1 MEQNIFDVSDD
12 ISFPWLPAY
21 AEATEANPLNSA
33 SSRMLETIVE
43 ETSDDDDG
51 RDKEQ
56 SHGQQPLSWSQYD
69 QVWSSG
75 GSDAESVIRVETPS
89 DQDTMSER
97 DFICPPKR
105 RKQETAFGD
114 EFLSS
119 DLSAIYG
126 RRPRIC
132 EPDGLDGNEYFMK
145 RHNEQRLRFDEIG
158 HDLFTDSDSL
168 SYASLSRS
176 SSLIQ
181 FESLERQLQNETT
194 VNQHPLSGSSPSLY
208 TTEPIGHGGE
218 LAGPG
223 GVSSIARATDAL
235 TGYGYGPGGSARTK
249 PVGVPTGP
257 GGPASNL
264 LTTTN
269 LIQKSIAQTA
279 LNISDSE
286 LYSTSSSVSST
297 GSCSGPDSSSNASTG
312 NSSSSSSSSSTASSR
327 SSGFRYTDGGAGIQ
341 GTNDRL
347 ERSPRGVGGT
357 TTPEDTG
364 DTEEELLSATV
375 RCHSTRCSERQRHGG
390 RGIST
395 RNKNSI
401 ESLSED
407 SGYCDHLQH
416 GSGGSMSSGGG
427 LRARSKSLTN
437 FGSAENITFT
447 CGNGGGMF
455 PSTLLP
461 VSGSLAMTPQQPAQQ
476 HHEQQQPLSLDCIVM
491 EPRHVAYH
499 ENRLSTVCD
508 VDEEEEEEAEV
519 EEEEEEEVFDDG
531 CRVANCIMPPV
542 VVVTTIDRQHPP
554 EPRTDRWTNINNG
567 TKIAP
572 HSGSS
577 CKQRPN
583 EGGPGLGTVTS
594 MASSSR
600 SQDKNSPVNGRRARM
615 RPVLSLSAPD
625 LLFGA
630 DRHRRSRRHTA
641 TRVAST
647 SAGSVEPYDP
657 ISFTVSSVPE
667 CLNVY
672 GGLLSARSPHGSLD
686 SVGASSDRKEFLR
699 HGLEYGYGGARGESV
714 ASKNFNLYD
723 LQQQWP
729 HHPQPVAPVKCSKTV
744 TFQTSAGSI
753 ASPARPKQNIRAS
766 YRNLTA
772 LNYSDD
778 EEDDPV
784 FGGRRGHEYYLSRN
798 TFRTSSGTR
807 LGGGGRTTHTVPTR
821 TTLLAVPMEHGR
833 GFGGVNSLSTSKDM
847 VTAVVEEELAGED
860 EEESSIFPVDR
871 DEKSVFNSLLEEMS
885 AHFDRN
891 LSIINDQA
899 EAYEPIAAFLH
910 EQRST
915 TGSSGARLHPT
926 LAAVAPPQAPPRR
939 TQIKT
944 NPHHPQQTAGSPS
957 VVKVT
962 APSLGAPSQP
972 EAAHR
977 RATFDQDPTNL
988 VTCYAASLERCTFDP
1003 TESSTISLGPASESH
1018 TDDHIVLPRYVP
1030 VPVKREFVAST
1041 PNLHYY
1047 HGAPNGDVG
1056 GEDARLDHHNSL
1068 RNVSSCRST
1077 GSILATAS
1085 SSRCGLSKGVSFCPI
1100 VSEIIWK
1107 STGSSDLD
1115 PDDNGSI
1122 ISNQDFEIDIDE
1134 DDFEVDDLDHA
1145 NLLTQTNTIINSS
1158 SGDIEQIERIE
1169 QMAACSV
1176 EATYAATP
1184 SGDDRVRRGG
1194 QQQRNDVCERDHTNG
1209 GVDADRSQSHAAIFA
1224 MIREDDG
1231 CASALQHPTLGLS
1244 NGAVE
1249 LNTVNGGVGAGVII
1263 TSTSSDVLAEGD
1275 PYSDKVPASG
1285 GGVGVYDQPGLAPS
1299 GRMSD
1304 HSFVGGGGNGGVDE
1318 RRNGGNG
1325 AMASKQL
1332 ITSEQTRITSS
1343 DEMQHGFRATA
1354 ATLPPQYSN
1363 NNSSL
1368 IKNFKNGK
1376 AEKKGK
1382 TFLSRISSG
1391 FRFSFRNKSKKGAGV
1406 GGVGTLKESPGY
1418 GSAVTVNN
1426 NNNINTKA
1434 TRGGSSSASGN
1445 DSASA
1450 DFIYIPLKDPRKP
1463 VRPDETPAYLQ
1474 RQRSAAGV
1482 TVDDSF
1488 TGAED
1493 EPDDCEIAVTRP
1505 GGYYRSDSS
1514 TALSGDGTG
1523 SGGNHVLS
1531 SKPPLPKQ
1539 PPRVVGVC
1547 AKRSSASPASLKHG
1561 HAQRASAT
1569 PPRDSEHVDELDA
1582 STTSSF
1588 YQRRSPSRPTEHQ
1601 YVANGSHGS
1610 SYGGADTHSIEG
1622 SLRVDYGD
1630 EDEYYYGTGGDGHPH
1645 RGSIMGSE
1653 QKIGLIET
1661 NLDTHETVISGKTRS
1676 LMELGGGQAYRGY
1689 HQHYQQHLQQHQQP
1703 HQQQARGGL
1712 PPHGHQLQVHDPS
1725 QRAANGI
1732 KDHLHHRQAAGG
1744 EHGAGGSGR
1753 PHKSME
1759 FLLDKENQRNVL
1771 PPENELQ
1778 KSHET
1783 GTNLSEHQ
1791 LRVQASLQR
1800 LNIPDWYKQYSGKD
1814 GPANTT
1820 APVTNSATGPAGGI
1834 LRKRNSDVGRWTG
1847 LSSKTT
1853 SLSSLG
1859 SHRSDRSPV
1868 MLSPSAHS
1876 HHGQTGFSRWSTSHL
1891 NSNQTSPSV
1900 STRGS
1905 FTRGGLNASV
1915 ISGYS
1920 TASTTA
1926 GTGANSSSTIRNSFR
1941 QPYLGWRSQEKLSQP
1956 RTPAERLASTLLQQ
1970 QGTSKQQKDS
1980 QKGKQPEKD
1989 ESVVTPEIQSSIIEV
2004 TSAIVHYVNDQTNR
2018 HSRSRSTSPSQR
2030 CWLESSFV
2038 GTRPLDSPQTPLI
2051 ENSSVLGS
2059 GHQQQ
2064 QQQPQTAGDHYRFNA
2079 GRMNGVGS
2087 TGAAVPTFSLPP
2099 EHQSPGSATLEDV
2112 LASLLGL
2119 PADSHRS
2126 SGTNLNNTNHTLQIE
2141 PTQARRRSEGDAAG
2155 TRKRHDSGGSGAI
2168 SSSSTTPTTTTTTTS
2183 GGSGGRSP
2191 RPSGAATGDTLDA
2204 RIARRVSLDSA
2215 ETTGQGGQH
2224 LLRCRYPRCDA
2235 TATLAEAR
2243 RTYKSCHNC
2252 SHLYCSRECRR
2263 AHWERHRKACL
2274 HSRVSALCRLV
2285 LSTCKDDA
2293 DTLRHLSALARRGYL
2308 SQGRGVVRILFRSPE
2323 SADGF
2328 IKQGF
2333 QCLGEVSYVRWP
2345 DLLPAEM
2352 GPELYSELLKLS
2364 TEYKPDSK
2372 MLLYVAIC
2380 VVSEAPGSATAPVRW
2395 ERQLVS
2401 RCAKLKLC
2409 RSVAN
2414 EIATGPGER
2423 ATPRPDADGDVLVLA
2438 FHILSKT
2445 TPRAREQ
2452 VSANVQTVLR
2462 QRGVNLRKHYPEVA
2476 QRLAAFVEGSTDRFL
2491 PVTLHPRDAATGR
2504 AFVCIIM
2511 PNYGDPDR
2519 VQFPVSENSDDRVV
2533 TIDVGAD
2540 LGDDLTS
2547 KL

>member
-21 AEATEANPLNSA
+21 AEATEASPLNTT

-51 RDKEQ
+51 RDKDQ
-56 SHGQQPLSWSQYD
+56 GGTQQPLSWSQYD
-69 QVWSSG
+69 HVWSSG

-105 RKQETAFGD
+105 RKQETSFGD
-114 EFLSS
+114 EFLGS
-119 DLSAIYG
+119 DLSTIYG

-132 EPDGLDGNEYFMK
+132 EPDGLEANEYFMK

-181 FESLERQLQNETT
+181 FESLERQLQNETS

-208 TTEPIGHGGE
+208 TTECNTANSGTYHE
-218 LAGPG
+218 
-223 GVSSIARATDAL
+223 
-235 TGYGYGPGGSARTK
+235 TGRGK
-249 PVGVPTGP
+249 PVAPTIN
-257 GGPASNL
+257 GGPAGSNL
-264 LTTTN
+264 LTTSN

-297 GSCSGPDSSSNASTG
+297 GSCSGPDSSSNASTSTSS
-312 NSSSSSSSSSTASSR
+312 NSSS
-327 SSGFRYTDGGAGIQ
+327 SSGFRYTDNRGGVG
-341 GTNDRL
+341 NDRL
-347 ERSPRGVGGT
+347 VDRAVDCGTRGGVGGGT
-357 TTPEDTG
+357 TTPEDAG

-375 RCHSTRCSERQRHGG
+375 RCHSSRCSERQRHSG
-390 RGIST
+390 RGIAA

-407 SGYCDHLQH
+407 SGYCDHLQQH
-416 GSGGSMSSGGG
+416 GGGGGGSMNSGGSGGG

-437 FGSAENITFT
+437 FGSAENITFV
-447 CGNGGGMF
+447 CGNGGGGMF

-461 VSGSLAMTPQQPAQQ
+461 VPGSLSVTQQQQ
-476 HHEQQQPLSLDCIVM
+476 YEQQQPLSLDCIAM
-491 EPRHVAYH
+491 EVRHVAYH

-508 VDEEEEEEAEV
+508 VDEED
-519 EEEEEEEVFDDG
+519 EEEEEEEEGRGQEHHCDDG
-531 CRVANCIMPPV
+531 CSRDAKCSIFSPTPA
-542 VVVTTIDRQHPP
+542 TIDRQHAPP
-554 EPRTDRWTNINNG
+554 QAQLWTNINNG
-567 TKIAP
+567 TKIE
-572 HSGSS
+572 HGSGS
-577 CKQRPN
+577 CKQRTGVSRQPGV
-583 EGGPGLGTVTS
+583 ESGPRTVTS

-600 SQDKNSPVNGRRARM
+600 SEIKNSTPIGRTRL

-625 LLFGA
+625 LLVGV
-630 DRHRRSRRHTA
+630 DRQRRHRRQTDDRTP
-641 TRVAST
+641 ST
-647 SAGSVEPYDP
+647 SSGTVGLYDP

-667 CLNVY
+667 CLNLY
-672 GGLLSARSPHGSLD
+672 GGGVSSNRSRHGSFD
-686 SVGASSDRKEFLR
+686 SDSASGEFVR
-699 HGLEYGYGGARGESV
+699 HGYGYAGVRGESV

-723 LQQQWP
+723 LQ
-729 HHPQPVAPVKCSKTV
+729 PQRPYTAPVKCAKTV
-744 TFQTSAGSI
+744 TFQTGSCTS
-753 ASPARPKQNIRAS
+753 SPSRPKQNIRAS
-766 YRNLTA
+766 YANLTA

-784 FGGRRGHEYYLSRN
+784 YGGRRGHEYYLSRN

-807 LGGGGRTTHTVPTR
+807 LGGGSRTSNAIVPR
-821 TTLLAVPMEHGR
+821 TTLLTVPMDHHQR
-833 GFGGVNSLSTSKDM
+833 GHLPEKPDVS
-847 VTAVVEEELAGED
+847 VVEVEEELVD
-860 EEESSIFPVDR
+860 DEESSIFPVDR
-871 DEKSVFNSLLEEMS
+871 DEKNVFNSLLEEMS

-910 EQRST
+910 EQRSST
-915 TGSSGARLHPT
+915 NASGSARLHAT
-926 LAAVAPPQAPPRR
+926 LGIVTPPQAPPRR

-944 NPHHPQQTAGSPS
+944 NPHVPQQSTASPS
-957 VVKVT
+957 VPPKLTVSPVT
-962 APSLGAPSQP
+962 TVVTPPPPPGTT
-972 EAAHR
+972 R
-977 RATFDQDPTNL
+977 RRTFDQDPTNL

-1003 TESSTISLGPASESH
+1003 TESSTTSLGPASDLH
-1018 TDDHIVLPRYVP
+1018 TNGDVVLPRYVP

-1047 HGAPNGDVG
+1047 HGTVADSEGV
-1056 GEDARLDHHNSL
+1056 EDSRPDHHNSL
-1068 RNVSSCRST
+1068 RNVSTCRST

-1107 STGSSDLD
+1107 STGSSDLE
-1115 PDDNGSI
+1115 PDDNGSV
-1122 ISNQDFEIDIDE
+1122 ISNQDFAIDIDE
-1134 DDFEVDDLDHA
+1134 DDFEADDLDHMNLQLQENGRTASADDRYA
-1145 NLLTQTNTIINSS
+1145 NPHTANIRTSLDEERSQRNGVPEREHTN
-1158 SGDIEQIERIE
+1158 IERLFY
-1169 QMAACSV
+1169 S
-1176 EATYAATP
+1176 
-1184 SGDDRVRRGG
+1184 
-1194 QQQRNDVCERDHTNG
+1194 NNL
-1209 GVDADRSQSHAAIFA
+1209 QSKMKSEGELYA
-1224 MIREDDG
+1224 MIREEDG
-1231 CASALQHPTLGLS
+1231 YVQHPTTLIANDRTEMMQL
-1244 NGAVE
+1244 NGA
-1249 LNTVNGGVGAGVII
+1249 NGAGV
-1263 TSTSSDVLAEGD
+1263 TMTSSDLSYGGD
-1275 PYSDKVPASG
+1275 LSSAGHASRI
-1285 GGVGVYDQPGLAPS
+1285 
-1299 GRMSD
+1299 RMSD
-1304 HSFVGGGGNGGVDE
+1304 TNGAGVVLVAEE
-1318 RRNGGNG
+1318 RRNGGNSNG
-1325 AMASKQL
+1325 AMASRNL
-1332 ITSEQTRITSS
+1332 IAGEQMLLVNSGEHVQGKVGS
-1343 DEMQHGFRATA
+1343 A
-1354 ATLPPQYSN
+1354 ATMPNQYT

-1391 FRFSFRNKSKKGAGV
+1391 FRFSFRNKSKKGATGAVGV
-1406 GGVGTLKESPGY
+1406 LKESSSFTAL
-1418 GSAVTVNN
+1418 SAVNN
-1426 NNNINTKA
+1426 NNNISAKVG
-1434 TRGGSSSASGN
+1434 RGGSSSASAN

-1450 DFIYIPLKDPRKP
+1450 DFIYIPLKDPRKQNH
-1463 VRPDETPAYLQ
+1463 RPDEPPSYLQ
-1474 RQRSAAGV
+1474 RQISAAGV

-1505 GGYYRSDSS
+1505 GGGTGYYRSDSS
-1514 TALSGDGTG
+1514 TALNGDGGTG
-1523 SGGNHVLS
+1523 GVVGEPGRGGTGNHVLS

-1547 AKRSSASPASLKHG
+1547 AKRSSTSPASLKHA
-1561 HAQRASAT
+1561 HAQRASST
-1569 PPRDSEHVDELDA
+1569 PPRETEQDELD
-1582 STTSSF
+1582 STTTTATMSSSY
-1588 YQRRSPSRPTEHQ
+1588 YQRRSPSQHQ
-1601 YVANGSHGS
+1601 YAANGSYGS
-1610 SYGGADTHSIEG
+1610 YHGGAADTLSIEG
-1622 SLRVDYGD
+1622 YGD
-1630 EDEYYYGTGGDGHPH
+1630 EDEYYYGAGGDGRLVN

-1661 NLDTHETVISGKTRS
+1661 NLDTHETIISGKTRS
-1676 LMELGGGQAYRGY
+1676 LMELGGGQHYRGY
-1689 HQHYQQHLQQHQQP
+1689 HHLQQQQQQQHLQQP
-1703 HQQQARGGL
+1703 PTGT
-1712 PPHGHQLQVHDPS
+1712 PHGHHQLQVHDPD
-1725 QRAANGI
+1725 QRPTNGI
-1732 KDHLHHRQAAGG
+1732 KDHHHHHHRQPGNG
-1744 EHGAGGSGR
+1744 DGPGR

-1820 APVTNSATGPAGGI
+1820 APVPGTTTTAAGGI

-1926 GTGANSSSTIRNSFR
+1926 GTGANSSSSTIRNSFR

-1956 RTPAERLASTLLQQ
+1956 RTPAERLASSLLQQ
-1970 QGTSKQQKDS
+1970 QGTNKQKEQQQLKEQQQRGKHQQK
-1980 QKGKQPEKD
+1980 E

-2059 GHQQQ
+2059 GHHQQHQQQQQQQ
-2064 QQQPQTAGDHYRFNA
+2064 QQQPHTAGDHYRFNA
-2079 GRMNGVGS
+2079 GRMNGVAPNS
-2087 TGAAVPTFSLPP
+2087 T
-2099 EHQSPGSATLEDV
+2099 
-2112 LASLLGL
+2112 
-2119 PADSHRS
+2119 S
-2126 SGTNLNNTNHTLQIE
+2126 SNHTLQIE
-2141 PTQARRRSEGDAAG
+2141 PMQARRRSEGDAAG
-2155 TRKRHDSGGSGAI
+2155 TRKRNDSGGSMAI
-2168 SSSSTTPTTTTTTTS
+2168 SSTTTTTTTS
-2183 GGSGGRSP
+2183 GSTNQSGRSP
-2191 RPSGAATGDTLDA
+2191 QQPGTTKGDLLGVGLDA

-2215 ETTGQGGQH
+2215 EAAGHHHRGH
-2224 LLRCRYPRCDA
+2224 DYLKCRYPRCDA

-2243 RTYKSCHNC
+2243 KTYKSCHNC

-2323 SADGF
+2323 SADSF

-2372 MLLYVAIC
+2372 MLIYVAIC
-2380 VVSEAPGSATAPVRW
+2380 VVSEAPGSATAPVKW

-2409 RSVAN
+2409 RSVVS
-2414 EIATGPGER
+2414 EIAASGPGGER
-2423 ATPRPDADGDVLVLA
+2423 AGPRTDTVGDVLVLS
-2438 FHILSKT
+2438 FNILSKT
-2445 TPRAREQ
+2445 TQRSREQ
-2452 VSANVQTVLR
+2452 VSLNIQTILR
-2462 QRGVNLRKHYPEVA
+2462 QRGVNLRKHYPEVF
-2476 QRLAAFVEGSTDRFL
+2476 QRLATFVEGSTDRFL
-2491 PVTLHPRDAATGR
+2491 PVTLHPRDNVTGR
-2504 AFVCIIM
+2504 SFVCIIM
-2511 PNYGDPDR
+2511 PNYGDSDR

>member
-21 AEATEANPLNSA
+21 AEATEASPLNTT

-51 RDKEQ
+51 RGDKDQ
-56 SHGQQPLSWSQYD
+56 AGTQQPLSWSQYD
-69 QVWSSG
+69 HVWSSG

-105 RKQETAFGD
+105 RKQETSFGD
-114 EFLSS
+114 EFLAS

-132 EPDGLDGNEYFMK
+132 EPDGLEANEYFMK

-181 FESLERQLQNETT
+181 FESLERQLQNETS

-208 TTEPIGHGGE
+208 TTEPNTATSPGGYHGGDT
-218 LAGPG
+218 
-223 GVSSIARATDAL
+223 ARGKSVATAIN
-235 TGYGYGPGGSARTK
+235 
-249 PVGVPTGP
+249 
-257 GGPASNL
+257 GGPAGSNL
-264 LTTTN
+264 LTTSN

-297 GSCSGPDSSSNASTG
+297 GSCSGPDSSSNASTSTSS
-312 NSSSSSSSSSTASSR
+312 NSSS
-327 SSGFRYTDGGAGIQ
+327 SSGFRYTDNRVGAVE
-341 GTNDRL
+341 DRL
-347 ERSPRGVGGT
+347 VEADRGIGGGT

-375 RCHSTRCSERQRHGG
+375 RCHSSRCSERQRPSG
-390 RGIST
+390 RGISA

-407 SGYCDHLQH
+407 SGYCDHLQQH
-416 GSGGSMSSGGG
+416 GGGSMNSGGG

-437 FGSAENITFT
+437 FGSAENITFV

-455 PSTLLP
+455 PST
-461 VSGSLAMTPQQPAQQ
+461 QQ
-476 HHEQQQPLSLDCIVM
+476 HEQQQPLSLDCIAM
-491 EPRHVAYH
+491 EVRHVATNH

-508 VDEEEEEEAEV
+508 VDEEEEEE
-519 EEEEEEEVFDDG
+519 EEEEEDEEEEDDSDEQEKNSDDG
-531 CRVANCIMPPV
+531 CSVDANCIVPSLTPA
-542 VVVTTIDRQHPP
+542 TIDRQHAPKQAQL
-554 EPRTDRWTNINNG
+554 WTNINNG
-567 TKIAP
+567 TKIEHA
-572 HSGSS
+572 GSS
-577 CKQRPN
+577 CKQRT
-583 EGGPGLGTVTS
+583 LGESRQQQQQGVEFTPRTVTS
-594 MASSSR
+594 MASSSAD
-600 SQDKNSPVNGRRARM
+600 SEIKNSTPVGRTRL
-615 RPVLSLSAPD
+615 RPLLSLSAPD
-625 LLFGA
+625 LLVGA
-630 DRHRRSRRHTA
+630 AVDRQRRHRRRQNDERTPS
-641 TRVAST
+641 ASSGT
-647 SAGSVEPYDP
+647 VGLYDP
-657 ISFTVSSVPE
+657 ISFAVSSVPE
-667 CLNVY
+667 CLNLY
-672 GGLLSARSPHGSLD
+672 GGAPSNRSRHGSFD
-686 SVGASSDRKEFLR
+686 SDSASSEFLR
-699 HGLEYGYGGARGESV
+699 HGYGYAGACGESV

-723 LQQQWP
+723 LQ
-729 HHPQPVAPVKCSKTV
+729 HPQQQRPYTTAPVKCTKTV
-744 TFQTSAGSI
+744 TFQTGSCTS
-753 ASPARPKQNIRAS
+753 SPSRPKQNIRAS
-766 YRNLTA
+766 YANLTA
-772 LNYSDD
+772 LNYSDE

-784 FGGRRGHEYYLSRN
+784 YGGRRGHEYYLSRN

-807 LGGGGRTTHTVPTR
+807 LGGGGSRTSHTTVPR
-821 TTLLAVPMEHGR
+821 TTLLTVPMDHHQR
-833 GFGGVNSLSTSKDM
+833 GPLPEKMDVGV
-847 VTAVVEEELAGED
+847 VVEEELAD
-860 EEESSIFPVDR
+860 DEESSIFPVDR
-871 DEKSVFNSLLEEMS
+871 DEKSVYHSLLEEMS

-899 EAYEPIAAFLH
+899 AAYEPIAAFLH
-910 EQRST
+910 EQRSSANAS
-915 TGSSGARLHPT
+915 GSARTHAT
-926 LAAVAPPQAPPRR
+926 LGTITPPQAPPRR

-944 NPHHPQQTAGSPS
+944 NPHLPQQSTGSPAVPPKLT
-957 VVKVT
+957 VVNPVT
-962 APSLGAPSQP
+962 TVVTPPPQSAGTA
-972 EAAHR
+972 R
-977 RATFDQDPTNL
+977 RRTFDQDPTNL

-1003 TESSTISLGPASESH
+1003 TESSTTSLGPTSDLH
-1018 TDDHIVLPRYVP
+1018 TNGGVALPRYVP

-1047 HGAPNGDVG
+1047 HGTIADSEGTDDSRP
-1056 GEDARLDHHNSL
+1056 DHHNSL
-1068 RNVSSCRST
+1068 RNVSTCRST

-1107 STGSSDLD
+1107 STGSSDLE
-1115 PDDNGSI
+1115 PDDNGSV
-1122 ISNQDFEIDIDE
+1122 ISNHDFEIDIDE
-1134 DDFEVDDLDHA
+1134 DDFEADDMDHV
-1145 NLLTQTNTIINSS
+1145 NLQLENS
-1158 SGDIEQIERIE
+1158 RL
-1169 QMAACSV
+1169 AA
-1176 EATYAATP
+1176 A
-1184 SGDDRVRRGG
+1184 GDDRHANPLPAGTRPEDERS
-1194 QQQRNDVCERDHTNG
+1194 QRNNGVPEREHTLSDRGFYSNG
-1209 GVDADRSQSHAAIFA
+1209 LQAKNKSEGELYA
-1224 MIREDDG
+1224 MIRAEDG
-1231 CASALQHPTLGLS
+1231 YVQHPTTLIANDRTESLQLHS
-1244 NGAVE
+1244 ANGAG
-1249 LNTVNGGVGAGVII
+1249 LAM
-1263 TSTSSDVLAEGD
+1263 TSSDLSYAGD
-1275 PYSDKVPASG
+1275 LSSAGQAS
-1285 GGVGVYDQPGLAPS
+1285 
-1299 GRMSD
+1299 RNRMMSD
-1304 HSFVGGGGNGGVDE
+1304 TNGASVVLVADE
-1318 RRNGGNG
+1318 RRNGGSNSNNG
-1325 AMASKQL
+1325 AMASRSL
-1332 ITSEQTRITSS
+1332 IASEQTRLVNSS
-1343 DEMQHGFRATA
+1343 DNVQGMQGKSGSA
-1354 ATLPPQYSN
+1354 ATLPAQYTT
-1363 NNSSL
+1363 NSSL

-1391 FRFSFRNKSKKGAGV
+1391 FRFSFRNKSKKGAG
-1406 GGVGTLKESPGY
+1406 GGMLKESSSFTAP
-1418 GSAVTVNN
+1418 SAVNN
-1426 NNNINTKA
+1426 NNNINAKVGS
-1434 TRGGSSSASGN
+1434 RGGSSSGN

-1450 DFIYIPLKDPRKP
+1450 DFIYIPLKDPHRKQNHHRSDEPLP
-1463 VRPDETPAYLQ
+1463 VSYLQ
-1474 RQRSAAGV
+1474 RQISAAGV

-1488 TGAED
+1488 TGVED

-1514 TALSGDGTG
+1514 TALNGESGTG
-1523 SGGNHVLS
+1523 VAGEQLRGGTGNHVLS

-1547 AKRSSASPASLKHG
+1547 AKRSSTSPASLKHA
-1561 HAQRASAT
+1561 HAQRASST
-1569 PPRDSEHVDELDA
+1569 PPRETEQDELD
-1582 STTSSF
+1582 STATSATMSSSY
-1588 YQRRSPSRPTEHQ
+1588 YQRRSPSQHQ
-1601 YVANGSHGS
+1601 YAANGSYGGS
-1610 SYGGADTHSIEG
+1610 YHGGADTLSVEG
-1622 SLRVDYGD
+1622 YGD
-1630 EDEYYYGTGGDGHPH
+1630 EDEYYYGAGGDGRLAH
-1645 RGSIMGSE
+1645 RGGSIMGSE

-1661 NLDTHETVISGKTRS
+1661 NLDTHETIISGKTRS
-1676 LMELGGGQAYRGY
+1676 LMELGGGQHYRGY
-1689 HQHYQQHLQQHQQP
+1689 HHLQQQHQQQQ
-1703 HQQQARGGL
+1703 HQQTSSGV
-1712 PPHGHQLQVHDPS
+1712 PHGHHQLQVHDPS
-1725 QRAANGI
+1725 GQRPSNGI
-1732 KDHLHHRQAAGG
+1732 KDHHHHRQPGTADGP
-1744 EHGAGGSGR
+1744 GR

-1814 GPANTT
+1814 GGPANTT
-1820 APVTNSATGPAGGI
+1820 APTVAAGGAAAGGGI

-1926 GTGANSSSTIRNSFR
+1926 GTGANSSSSTIRNSFR

-1956 RTPAERLASTLLQQ
+1956 RTPAERLASSLLQQ
-1970 QGTSKQQKDS
+1970 QGTNKQKEQQQLKEQQ
-1980 QKGKQPEKD
+1980 QKGKQQQHPQKE

-2059 GHQQQ
+2059 GHHQQHPQQQ

-2079 GRMNGVGS
+2079 GRMNGVAPNS
-2087 TGAAVPTFSLPP
+2087 T
-2099 EHQSPGSATLEDV
+2099 
-2112 LASLLGL
+2112 
-2119 PADSHRS
+2119 S
-2126 SGTNLNNTNHTLQIE
+2126 SNHTLQIE
-2141 PTQARRRSEGDAAG
+2141 PMQARRRSEGDAAG
-2155 TRKRHDSGGSGAI
+2155 TRKRNDSGGSMAI
-2168 SSSSTTPTTTTTTTS
+2168 SSTTTTTTTS
-2183 GGSGGRSP
+2183 GSTNQSGRSHQQQQQQQHQQP
-2191 RPSGAATGDTLDA
+2191 GTTTKDLLGVDS

-2215 ETTGQGGQH
+2215 EATGHHHRGH
-2224 LLRCRYPRCDA
+2224 DYLKCRYPRCDA

-2243 RTYKSCHNC
+2243 KTYKSCHNC

-2323 SADGF
+2323 GADSF

-2372 MLLYVAIC
+2372 MLIYVAIC
-2380 VVSEAPGSATAPVRW
+2380 VVSEAPGSATAPVKW

-2409 RSVAN
+2409 RSVVN
-2414 EIATGPGER
+2414 EIVASGSGAEKTSPR
-2423 ATPRPDADGDVLVLA
+2423 ADTVGDVLVLS
-2438 FHILSKT
+2438 FNILSKT
-2445 TPRAREQ
+2445 TQRSREQ
-2452 VSANVQTVLR
+2452 VSLNIQTILR
-2462 QRGVNLRKHYPEVA
+2462 QRGVNLRKHYPEVF
-2476 QRLAAFVEGSTDRFL
+2476 QRLATFVEGSTDRFL
-2491 PVTLHPRDAATGR
+2491 PVTLHPRDNVTGR
-2504 AFVCIIM
+2504 SFVCIIM
-2511 PNYGDPDR
+2511 PNYGDSER

-2533 TIDVGAD
+2533 TVDVGAD

>member
-1 MEQNIFDVSDD
+1 MMEQNIFDVSDD

-21 AEATEANPLNSA
+21 GEATEANPLNA
-33 SSRMLETIVE
+33 TSSRMLETIVE

-51 RDKEQ
+51 RGDKDQ
-56 SHGQQPLSWSQYD
+56 GGSQQPLSWSQYD

-105 RKQETAFGD
+105 RKQETALFGD
-114 EFLSS
+114 EFLAS
-119 DLSAIYG
+119 DLSAMYG

-132 EPDGLDGNEYFMK
+132 EPDGLEPNEYFMK

-181 FESLERQLQNETT
+181 FESLERQLQSETSA
-194 VNQHPLSGSSPSLY
+194 NQHHPLSGSSPSLY
-208 TTEPIGHGGE
+208 TSESS
-218 LAGPG
+218 GPASHAAG
-223 GVSSIARATDAL
+223 GVDP
-235 TGYGYGPGGSARTK
+235 TGRGKSLPPAIGA
-249 PVGVPTGP
+249 GVPVLSAAVG
-257 GGPASNL
+257 SNL
-264 LTTTN
+264 LTTSN
-269 LIQKSIAQTA
+269 LMQKSIGQTA

-286 LYSTSSSVSST
+286 LYSTSSSVSS
-297 GSCSGPDSSSNASTG
+297 SCGSGPDSSSNASTSTG
-312 NSSSSSSSSSTASSR
+312 SSSS
-327 SSGFRYTDGGAGIQ
+327 SSGFRYTDTNRAGVVKQEQTGRGAGGGA
-341 GTNDRL
+341 
-347 ERSPRGVGGT
+347 
-357 TTPEDTG
+357 TTPEDAG

-375 RCHSTRCSERQRHGG
+375 RCHSGRCSAERQRLQHGS
-390 RGIST
+390 RGIAA

-416 GSGGSMSSGGG
+416 GGGSMNSG

-437 FGSAENITFT
+437 FGSAENITFV
-447 CGNGGGMF
+447 CGTAGGGALF

-461 VSGSLAMTPQQPAQQ
+461 AGALSMTQQQ
-476 HHEQQQPLSLDCIVM
+476 HEQQQPLSLDCIAM
-491 EPRHVAYH
+491 EVRGQAGTSLYH

-508 VDEEEEEEAEV
+508 VDEEEEED
-519 EEEEEEEVFDDG
+519 EEYESKCDDG
-531 CRVANCIMPPV
+531 CSADANCIIGPSRTPA
-542 VVVTTIDRQHPP
+542 TIEQQQQQQHQL
-554 EPRTDRWTNINNG
+554 WTNINNG
-567 TKIAP
+567 TKIER
-572 HSGSS
+572 GSVS
-577 CKQRPN
+577 CKQRTG
-583 EGGPGLGTVTS
+583 ETRQQQGGVESATRTVTS
-594 MASSSR
+594 MASSSSSSSR
-600 SQDKNSPVNGRRARM
+600 SECKNSTRW
-615 RPVLSLSAPD
+615 RPALSLSAPD
-625 LLFGA
+625 LLVGA
-630 DRHRRSRRHTA
+630 AERHRRRPGRSGSERTG
-641 TRVAST
+641 T
-647 SAGSVEPYDP
+647 SAASGTVGGLYDP

-667 CLNVY
+667 CLH
-672 GGLLSARSPHGSLD
+672 L
-686 SVGASSDRKEFLR
+686 
-699 HGLEYGYGGARGESV
+699 YGGAAAANRSRHGSYSDGDSASGEFGRRHAPSGYGYVDSV
-714 ASKNFNLYD
+714 ASQNVNLYD
-723 LQQQWP
+723 LQP
-729 HHPQPVAPVKCSKTV
+729 RPAKGGKTV
-744 TFQTSAGSI
+744 TFQTGAGS
-753 ASPARPKQNIRAS
+753 SPARPRQNIRAS
-766 YRNLTA
+766 YANLTA
-772 LNYSDD
+772 LNYSDED
-778 EEDDPV
+778 EEDGPV
-784 FGGRRGHEYYLSRN
+784 YGGRRGHEYYLSRN

-807 LGGGGRTTHTVPTR
+807 LGGASRTTTAYQPVVPQRT
-821 TTLLAVPMEHGR
+821 TTLLTVPDMEHR
-833 GFGGVNSLSTSKDM
+833 QPVEKMDA
-847 VTAVVEEELAGED
+847 AVLQEEEEEQDLADD
-860 EEESSIFPVDR
+860 EESAIFPVDR
-871 DEKSVFNSLLEEMS
+871 DERSVFHSLLEEMS

-910 EQRST
+910 EQRT
-915 TGSSGARLHPT
+915 TGSCGGSRPPPV
-926 LAAVAPPQAPPRR
+926 VASPSVSKTPPQAPPRR

-944 NPHHPQQTAGSPS
+944 NPHHAPQQAGSSSSPA
-957 VVKVT
+957 VVPAARPVATNPGVT
-962 APSLGAPSQP
+962 A
-972 EAAHR
+972 R
-977 RATFDQDPTNL
+977 RRTFDQDPTNL

-1003 TESSTISLGPASESH
+1003 TESSTTSLGPSTADLH
-1018 TDDHIVLPRYVP
+1018 TNEGVGVALPARYVP

-1047 HGAPNGDVG
+1047 HGAVNG
-1056 GEDARLDHHNSL
+1056 GEAGEETRHPDHHNSL
-1068 RNVSSCRST
+1068 RNVSTCRST

-1107 STGSSDLD
+1107 STGSSDLE
-1115 PDDNGSI
+1115 PDDNGSV

-1134 DDFEVDDLDHA
+1134 DDFEADDMDHVNYQLETGA
-1145 NLLTQTNTIINSS
+1145 GL
-1158 SGDIEQIERIE
+1158 
-1169 QMAACSV
+1169 
-1176 EATYAATP
+1176 
-1184 SGDDRVRRGG
+1184 
-1194 QQQRNDVCERDHTNG
+1194 QRNGVPEREHTKSDG
-1209 GVDADRSQSHAAIFA
+1209 QLYPSTPLQSRNKSEGELYA
-1224 MIREDDG
+1224 MIREEEVSG
-1231 CASALQHPTLGLS
+1231 VQHPATTLIV
-1244 NGAVE
+1244 NDRPE
-1249 LNTVNGGVGAGVII
+1249 PTVRLNGGSVGGAGVVPMTPSDI
-1263 TSTSSDVLAEGD
+1263 SSAGQ
-1275 PYSDKVPASG
+1275 PARFSAMSGGAG
-1285 GGVGVYDQPGLAPS
+1285 GGVVAAEE
-1299 GRMSD
+1299 
-1304 HSFVGGGGNGGVDE
+1304 E
-1318 RRNGGNG
+1318 RRNGAGPQPNSANGNG
-1325 AMASKQL
+1325 AMASRSL
-1332 ITSEQTRITSS
+1332 IASEMRLVNSVGDGVGVKGGS
-1343 DEMQHGFRATA
+1343 A
-1354 ATLPPQYSN
+1354 ATMPNQYSVNMTNNNNNN

-1391 FRFSFRNKSKKGAGV
+1391 FRFSFRNKSKKAMAVGGAGA
-1406 GGVGTLKESPGY
+1406 GGGMLKQSSSFTAP
-1418 GSAVTVNN
+1418 SNN
-1426 NNNINTKA
+1426 NNNNNHHISAKNG
-1434 TRGGSSSASGN
+1434 RGGGSASNSGKEN
-1445 DSASA
+1445 VSA
-1450 DFIYIPLKDPRKP
+1450 DFIFIPLKDRRPNQPRA
-1463 VRPDETPAYLQ
+1463 DEPPTYLQ
-1474 RQRSAAGV
+1474 RQISAAGV

-1505 GGYYRSDSS
+1505 GGSSYYRSGSS
-1514 TALSGDGTG
+1514 TALHGEGSGPEQHR
-1523 SGGNHVLS
+1523 GGNHVLS

-1547 AKRSSASPASLKHG
+1547 AKRSSASPAKHA
-1561 HAQRASAT
+1561 HAPRGSPT
-1569 PPRDSEHVDELDA
+1569 PPPREAEQDELD
-1582 STTSSF
+1582 TSAVP
-1588 YQRRSPSRPTEHQ
+1588 YGAQRRSPSQPHQ
-1601 YVANGSHGS
+1601 YATANGSYGCAS
-1610 SYGGADTHSIEG
+1610 SASYYRDGPDTVSIDGG
-1622 SLRVDYGD
+1622 Y
-1630 EDEYYYGTGGDGHPH
+1630 EDEYYYGAGGGAGLVHQ
-1645 RGSIMGSE
+1645 RGSTMGSE

-1661 NLDTHETVISGKTRS
+1661 NLDTHETIISGKTRS
-1676 LMELGGGQAYRGY
+1676 LMELGGGQHYRGVY
-1689 HQHYQQHLQQHQQP
+1689 HHLQQQHQHQQP
-1703 HQQQARGGL
+1703 HHHHHQNQSAV
-1712 PPHGHQLQVHDPS
+1712 HGHQLQVHNDPA
-1725 QRAANGI
+1725 QPNGAP
-1732 KDHLHHRQAAGG
+1732 DHHSHHHRQPGG
-1744 EHGAGGSGR
+1744 GDGPGR

-1814 GPANTT
+1814 GPG
-1820 APVTNSATGPAGGI
+1820 SATPAGPITAAGTAGASTGTGGGGI

-1920 TASTTA
+1920 TASA
-1926 GTGANSSSTIRNSFR
+1926 ATGANHGNGSSTIRNSFR

-1956 RTPAERLASTLLQQ
+1956 RTPAERLASSLLQQ
-1970 QGTSKQQKDS
+1970 QQGSSKQKDHQQQQQQS
-1980 QKGKQPEKD
+1980 NEQKGKQQQQQKD

-2064 QQQPQTAGDHYRFNA
+2064 QHQQHQHQQQQQQPHTAGDHYRFNA
-2079 GRMNGVGS
+2079 GRMNGVANACL
-2087 TGAAVPTFSLPP
+2087 TPTAPN
-2099 EHQSPGSATLEDV
+2099 
-2112 LASLLGL
+2112 
-2119 PADSHRS
+2119 S
-2126 SGTNLNNTNHTLQIE
+2126 SNQTLQIE
-2141 PTQARRRSEGDAAG
+2141 PMQTRRRSEGDAAG
-2155 TRKRHDSGGSGAI
+2155 TRKRNDSGGSMAI
-2168 SSSSTTPTTTTTTTS
+2168 SSTATTTTTTS
-2183 GGSGGRSP
+2183 GSTNQSGRHNHHHQQQQQGQQQPASKGDLL
-2191 RPSGAATGDTLDA
+2191 GAGLDA

-2215 ETTGQGGQH
+2215 EAAGHGH
-2224 LLRCRYPRCDA
+2224 YLKCRYPRCDA

-2243 RTYKSCHNC
+2243 KTFKSCHNC

-2293 DTLRHLSALARRGYL
+2293 DTLRHLSVLARRGYL

-2323 SADGF
+2323 RADSF

-2380 VVSEAPGSATAPVRW
+2380 VVSEAPGSATAPVKW

-2409 RSVAN
+2409 RTVVS
-2414 EIATGPGER
+2414 EIASGPGAGER
-2423 ATPRPDADGDVLVLA
+2423 PGPRPDTVGDVLVLS
-2438 FHILSKT
+2438 FNILSKT
-2445 TPRAREQ
+2445 TQRAREQ
-2452 VSANVQTVLR
+2452 VSLNVQTVLR
-2462 QRGVNLRKHYPEVA
+2462 QRGVNLRKHYPEVY
-2476 QRLAAFVEGSTDRFL
+2476 QRLATFVEGSTDRFL
-2491 PVTLHPRDAATGR
+2491 PVTLHPRDTATGR
-2504 AFVCIIM
+2504 SFVCIVM
-2511 PNYGDPDR
+2511 PNYGDTER
-2519 VQFPVSENSDDRVV
+2519 VQFPVSENGDDRVV
-2533 TIDVGAD
+2533 TVDVGAD